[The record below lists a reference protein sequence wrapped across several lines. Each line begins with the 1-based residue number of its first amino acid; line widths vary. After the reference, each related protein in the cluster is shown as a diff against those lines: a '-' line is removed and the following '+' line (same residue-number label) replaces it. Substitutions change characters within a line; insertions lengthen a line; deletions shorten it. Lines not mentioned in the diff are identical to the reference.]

1 MGISFASVL
10 LVCLRAGQ
18 RLQLLSQLVALA
30 KEKELVSIDI
40 HDLQLAG
47 IRLDPVSG
55 VTVSLFDDSVQ
66 GSYDLVF
73 GRVRKA
79 SIESPR
85 VF

>member
-40 HDLQLAG
+40 HDLQLA
-47 IRLDPVSG
+47 
-55 VTVSLFDDSVQ
+55 
-66 GSYDLVF
+66 
-73 GRVRKA
+73 
-79 SIESPR
+79 
-85 VF
+85 